1 MPREDVEIQDLI
13 RENRRYYNQVRDG
26 NIPFNY
32 AEYQRKINLLPARA
46 AEIYPEYGLN
56 YMKYLMRG
64 RHNGNPYSFRRNDV
78 TEAAKLYYNMKN
90 LPRYRIQ
97 ARFGDGEIDDMNK
110 FLF

>member
-32 AEYQRKINLLPARA
+32 DEYHNTMNLLPVRA
-46 AEIYPEYGLN
+46 TEIYPEYGLN
-56 YMKYLMRG
+56 RMKYLMRG
-64 RHNGNPYSFRRNDV
+64 RRNGNPYSFRRNDV

-90 LPRYRIQ
+90 LPRYRIDQ
-97 ARFGDGEIDDMNK
+97 FTQLN
-110 FLF
+110 